1 MKSDGQKVK
10 LFALKEILEKETD
23 AEHGITMWRILKLLE
38 ERGIHA
44 ERKSIYDDLRAL
56 RDNDILDVTTP
67 QGRDREYSVASR
79 TFEISELK
87 MIIDAIQASKFLSEA
102 KTRDLIQKV
111 ETLCSRHEA
120 NNLQRHV
127 VIANR
132 VKSSSKTLFRNVDA
146 IHTAMYKGVQISY
159 RYFNHGPNQDK
170 IYRKN
175 GERYVVSPWEMIY
188 VDDKYYLL
196 AWDACKFKH
205 FRVDRM
211 EDVQLTILPRE
222 AQDEFDRIDM
232 SAYTKYTFSMY
243 GGEPRPVTMVFDNDM
258 AGAVMDRF
266 GSGILM
272 LKEDENHFRITV
284 NVAVSGQF
292 FGWVFGLGKKAR
304 IVAPESVREQM
315 KAELMEVMG
324 KYE

>member
-10 LFALKEILEKETD
+10 LFILKEILEKETD
-23 AEHGITMWRILKLLE
+23 ADHGITMWRILKLLE
-38 ERGIHA
+38 ARGIKA

-67 QGRDREYSVASR
+67 QGKDREYSVASR

-87 MIIDAIQASKFLSEA
+87 MMIDALQSSKFLSENR
-102 KTRDLIQKV
+102 TRDLIRKV

-120 NNLQRHV
+120 NALQRHV

-132 VKSSSKTLFRNVDA
+132 VKSTSKTLFRNVDA
-146 IHTAMYKGVQISY
+146 VYAAMSKSVQISF
-159 RYFNHGPNQDK
+159 RYFNHGPNEDK

-196 AWDACKFKH
+196 AWDTYKFKH

-211 EDVQLTILPRE
+211 EDVQLTYLPRE
-222 AQDEFDRIDM
+222 AQDEFEKIDM

-243 GGEPRPVTMVFDNDM
+243 GGEPQPVTMIFDNDM
-258 AGAVMDRF
+258 AGAVIDRF
-266 GSGILM
+266 GSRIM
-272 LKEDENHFRITV
+272 MMKEDDDHFRITA

-292 FGWVFGLGKKAR
+292 FGWVFGLGKKAK

-315 KAELMEVMG
+315 KAELAGVLDG
-324 KYE
+324 YE

>member
-1 MKSDGQKVK
+1 MKTEGQKLK
-10 LFALKEILEKETD
+10 LFLLKEILETETD
-23 AEHGITMWRILKLLE
+23 VEHGITMKRILECLSMH
-38 ERGIHA
+38 GIQA
-44 ERKSIYDDLRAL
+44 ERKSIYDDLRTL
-56 RDNDILDVTTP
+56 RENDILDVVGP
-67 QGRDREYSVASR
+67 QGKDKEYSVASR

-87 MIIDAIQASKFLSEA
+87 MMIDALQSSKFLSENR
-102 KTRDLIQKV
+102 TRDLIRKV

-120 NNLQRHV
+120 NSLQRHV

-132 VKSSSKTLFRNVDA
+132 VKSTSKTLFRNVDA
-146 IHTAMYKGVQISY
+146 IYAAISKGVQISY

-196 AWDACKFKH
+196 AWDTYKFKH

-222 AQDEFDRIDM
+222 AQDEFDKIDM

-266 GSGILM
+266 GSRITM
-272 LKEDENHFRITV
+272 MKEDDDHFRITA

-292 FGWVFGLGKKAR
+292 FGWVFGLGKKAK
-304 IVAPESVREQM
+304 IIAPESVKEQM
-315 KAELMEVMG
+315 KKELAGVLEG
-324 KYE
+324 YE